1 MSFTELLNEDKK
13 TQLNTKEVN
22 LLLTFLNK
30 ENNYNQSEDIKEV
43 LKKLMK
49 GSSYAPDIYYSILHK
64 NEL

>member
-49 GSSYAPDIYYSILHK
+49 GSSYAPDIY
-64 NEL
+64 